1 MQCQHQYFVK
11 HNTAYYITQCVSL
24 HRRLITIGNM
34 IYYKEE
40 ILICTGTVLCKK

>member
-34 IYYKEE
+34 ILVLVYKS
-40 ILICTGTVLCKK
+40 GHKKLNDL